1 MAVPSN
7 AEPGDEGNIRGSV
20 DVTAL
25 RHERLARLRAI
36 LKQADVAAGLFFDP
50 INIRYATGVSNMQVW
65 CLHNPTRYAF
75 VATEGRVIQFEFASC
90 EYLADGID
98 TIDEVRP
105 GIPWTYLMSGS
116 DSGERAAEWAAEIAD
131 LVSTHGG
138 GNQRL
143 AVDRL
148 DAIGLHALLSLGI
161 EPVDGQVIAEQAR
174 SLKTLQELNAIRS
187 SIAGCEAAVR
197 AMHDAAE
204 PGKTEQAIWSV
215 LHQQNIEH
223 GGEWLETRLL
233 SSGPRTNPWYQECSD
248 RIVEAGDLNAFDT
261 DLIGLHGYCSD
272 ISRTWRADGG
282 RADDN
287 QRRTYTT
294 AYDHLAQ
301 GLKIV
306 GPGVTLAELALRV
319 GKRPA
324 GDHVYSCLIHGIG
337 MCDEFPVGFWADQK
351 GRYDAT
357 LLPDMTIC
365 VESYYGPAN
374 AAEGVKLEE
383 QVLITSSGIDVLST
397 LPFEEDWL

>member
-90 EYLADGID
+90 EHLADGID

-116 DSGERAAEWAAEIAD
+116 DSGERAAEWAAELAD

-233 SSGPRTNPWYQECSD
+233 SSGSRTNPWYQECSD
-248 RIVEAGDLNAFDT
+248 HIVEAGDLIAFDT

-282 RADDN
+282 R
-287 QRRTYTT
+287 YG
-294 AYDHLAQ
+294 YVQ
-301 GLKIV
+301 GYRFSFRFNGQI
-306 GPGVTLAELALRV
+306 ER
-319 GKRPA
+319 
-324 GDHVYSCLIHGIG
+324 
-337 MCDEFPVGFWADQK
+337 F
-351 GRYDAT
+351 
-357 LLPDMTIC
+357 
-365 VESYYGPAN
+365 
-374 AAEGVKLEE
+374 
-383 QVLITSSGIDVLST
+383 
-397 LPFEEDWL
+397 